1 MQRVVR
7 EKFEFETDYRLVHPD
22 GAVRDIHSTGH
33 PVFSPTGDL
42 IEYMGTVIDVTDRKR
57 AEALF
62 AGEKRLLE
70 MIATGVA
77 LNEILN
83 ALCLIVEEYRP
94 GTLAS
99 ILLLRTDGL
108 HLDSVA
114 GPSLPK
120 AWREEMERLPIGPC
134 AGSCGTAA
142 YRGSPVMVSNIA
154 TDPLWEVPEHRAAAL
169 SHGLRASWSNPILSS
184 DRKVLGTFCI
194 YGRETRSPGAQDLGL
209 IEKATH
215 LARVAIE
222 RDRAEAAVRTS
233 EQKYRHLVDTT
244 PAFVH
249 TALPNGDVDFY
260 NRGWLEYVGLPL
272 TDLLGWG
279 WTCMIHPEDVETIVP
294 KWRAALEA
302 GEPFVGESRVRRG
315 LLNLL
320 AGSYVLGS
328 VPRCVFVMQLAS
340 DDPEDNRV
348 IWTCC
353 KNNDGELGARSA
365 WERRN
370 GLFAPVSDFD
380 WDTFDNPNPN
390 DRVTITS
397 EDMATIFENGVKQL
411 TRTEAV
417 KALQALTEA
426 GRTACYNALKLDGR
440 FSAHISEIQGVLSW
454 KG

>member
-1 MQRVVR
+1 VSGEPVRALSICDPDDQPKLKELMERMVR
-7 EKFEFETDYRLVHPD
+7 EKIEFDMTTDSC
-22 GAVRDIHSTGH
+22 I
-33 PVFSPTGDL
+33 PV
-42 IEYMGTVIDVTDRKR
+42 
-57 AEALF
+57 A
-62 AGEKRLLE
+62 
-70 MIATGVA
+70 
-77 LNEILN
+77 
-83 ALCLIVEEYRP
+83 
-94 GTLAS
+94 
-99 ILLLRTDGL
+99 
-108 HLDSVA
+108 
-114 GPSLPK
+114 PS
-120 AWREEMERLPIGPC
+120 
-134 AGSCGTAA
+134 
-142 YRGSPVMVSNIA
+142 
-154 TDPLWEVPEHRAAAL
+154 
-169 SHGLRASWSNPILSS
+169 
-184 DRKVLGTFCI
+184 GTF
-194 YGRETRSPGAQDLGL
+194 
-209 IEKATH
+209 
-215 LARVAIE
+215 
-222 RDRAEAAVRTS
+222 
-233 EQKYRHLVDTT
+233 T
-244 PAFVH
+244 PAFVR